1 VGATQPDLAARSQAA
16 AGTARKAWRFAGEMD
31 QIAACFAEAGLA
43 DGFACAAAEL
53 YRRLA
58 PFKDLEDDPPLDQ
71 VLGRVR
77 ARSETP
83 GS

>member
-1 VGATQPDLAARSQAA
+1 MEQVA
-16 AGTARKAWRFAGEMD
+16 AG
-31 QIAACFAEAGLA
+31 FAEAGLP
-43 DGFACAAAEL
+43 DGFARAAAEL

-58 PFKDLEDDPPLDQ
+58 VVKDLEADPPLGE

-77 ARSETP
+77 AWSETP